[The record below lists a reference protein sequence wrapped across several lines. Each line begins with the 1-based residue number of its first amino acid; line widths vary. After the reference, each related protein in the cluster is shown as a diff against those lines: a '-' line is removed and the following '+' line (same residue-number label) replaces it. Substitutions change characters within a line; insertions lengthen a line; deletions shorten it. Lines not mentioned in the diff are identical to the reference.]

1 MAKVISSTETN
12 SIYFNKPQMKT
23 ITILATLILLTASC
37 QDDEPIQPQGIAYD
51 MSGTYNVTY
60 TPSTAPTKYVTLTV
74 QPLSENRALLIYN
87 PYIGVSGIETLW
99 LWPNDT
105 IDFLANSVASI
116 GPDTFTVN
124 NYQVIHRG
132 TGTYTS
138 NTIVIPQHRHTMANT
153 LYTSRIEAT
162 R

>member
-1 MAKVISSTETN
+1 
-12 SIYFNKPQMKT
+12 MKQK
-23 ITILATLILLTASC
+23 LIAIALIGLVSC
-37 QDDEPIQPQGIAYD
+37 QDEDTATPQGTAYD
-51 MSGTYNVTY
+51 MAGTYNVNY
-60 TPSTAPTKYVTLTV
+60 TPTTAPTKYVTLTV
-74 QPLSENRALLIYN
+74 QPLSGNRALLIYN
-87 PYIGVSGIETLW
+87 PYIGSSGIQMLW

-105 IDFLANSVASI
+105 IDFGANSVATI

-124 NYQVIHRG
+124 NSPVIHRG